1 MPQNGRIF
9 LLHPNNEL
17 VPLDEAEYDSEDLL
31 QTILTE
37 NPDLLGG
44 EQINP
49 DSSRRF
55 LLVAREM
62 IVHDDTGAG
71 RWSLDHLFLDQDGIP
86 TLVGV
91 KRSSD
96 SRIRREVVG
105 QMLDYA
111 ANSTVHWPVGWVRSK
126 FEEGCRRDGENA
138 SSKRQDFLGHDSEAD
153 ESQVDHFWDA
163 VESNLRNKRIRLV
176 FVADTIPTE
185 LRRIIEFLNEVMTPT
200 EALAVEIHQFR
211 WEGVRVLVPR
221 VTGQTEARRQAKQI
235 LQTRPVRVAM
245 EEETS
250 LSAVRNHADRDE
262 NVLQAVREIL
272 ASSRKA
278 DLELTF
284 ITTTRGPQC
293 LIRLPGSVA
302 LLQMENSARATWLCM
317 TALRRRALF
326 DREEV
331 RDSLREKLV
340 GIPGFLLGRAGMTG
354 WPRINISERVR
365 GGRLTEFIK
374 VMDWTVDQWRSN
386 QQNGS

>member
-1 MPQNGRIF
+1 MTQSGRIF
-9 LLHPNNEL
+9 LLHPNNKL

-37 NPDLLGG
+37 HPDLLGG

-49 DSSRRF
+49 DSPRRF

-62 IVHDDTGAG
+62 TVHDDTGVG

-86 TLVGV
+86 TLVEV

-126 FEEGCRRDGENA
+126 FEEGCRNDGENA
-138 SSKRQDFLGHDSEAD
+138 SSKLQDFLGRDSEAD
-153 ESQVDHFWDA
+153 ESYVDHFWDA
-163 VESNLRNKRIRLV
+163 VESNLRDKRIRLL
-176 FVADTIPTE
+176 FVANTIPTE

-200 EALAVEIHQFR
+200 EALAVEIQQFTG
-211 WEGVRVLVPR
+211 EGVRALVPR

-235 LQTRPVRVAM
+235 QQMRPGRVAM
-245 EEETS
+245 EEETF
-250 LSAVRNHADRDE
+250 LNAVRTHADRDG
-262 NVLQAVREIL
+262 NVLPAVREIL
-272 ASSRKA
+272 AWSRKA
-278 DLELTF
+278 DLDLTF
-284 ITTTRGPQC
+284 ETTTRGPQC

-302 LLQMENSARATWLCM
+302 LLQMENSARATSLVM
-317 TALRRRALF
+317 TALRRRAPF

-340 GIPGFLLGRAGMTG
+340 GIPGFSLGKASMTG
-354 WPRINISERVR
+354 WPAINLSELVR
-365 GGRLTEFIK
+365 GGQLTEFIR

-386 QQNGS
+386 QQNGP

>member
-1 MPQNGRIF
+1 MPRNGRIF

-17 VPLDEAEYDSEDLL
+17 APLDEAEYDSEDLL
-31 QTILTE
+31 QAILTE
-37 NPDLLGG
+37 HPALLGG

-49 DSSRRF
+49 DSPRRF

-62 IVHDDTGAG
+62 TVHDDTGVG

-86 TLVGV
+86 TLVEV

-111 ANSTVHWPVGWVRSK
+111 ANSTVHWPAGWVRSQ

-138 SSKRQDFLGHDSEAD
+138 SSKLQDFLGRASEAD
-153 ESQVDHFWDA
+153 ESRLDHFWDA
-163 VESNLRNKRIRLV
+163 VESNLRDKRIRLL

-200 EALAVEIHQFR
+200 EALAVEIRQFTG
-211 WEGVRVLVPR
+211 EGVRALVPR

-235 LQTRPVRVAM
+235 PQMRPGRVAM
-245 EEETS
+245 EEETF
-250 LSAVRNHADRDE
+250 LNAVRTHADRDG

-272 ASSRKA
+272 AWSRKA
-278 DLELTF
+278 DLDLTF
-284 ITTTRGPQC
+284 ETTTRGPQC

-317 TALRRRALF
+317 TALRRRAPF

-340 GIPGFLLGRAGMTG
+340 GIPGFSLSRAGMTG
-354 WPRINISERVR
+354 WPRINLSELVR
-365 GGRLTEFIK
+365 GGQLTEFIK
-374 VMDWTVDQWRSN
+374 VMNWTVDQWRSN